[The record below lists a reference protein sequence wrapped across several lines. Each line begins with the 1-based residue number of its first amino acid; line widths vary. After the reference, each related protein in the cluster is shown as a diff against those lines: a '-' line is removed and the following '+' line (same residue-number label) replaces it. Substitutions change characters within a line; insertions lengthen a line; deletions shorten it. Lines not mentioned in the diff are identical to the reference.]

1 MEIVAERLL
10 LTIKLTLAGICRAVL
25 LELPLGV
32 SSLYFQRKTTGEAVL
47 TDFPQVQ
54 IEPLE
59 NEAIESFLLMGYL
72 VDSSS
77 HYILGVGVPALV
89 ASTIVL

>member
-59 NEAIESFLLMGYL
+59 NEAIESFLLYCGGEHL
-72 VDSSS
+72 VPKCARC
-77 HYILGVGVPALV
+77 GQAETRC
-89 ASTIVL
+89 TIGKG